1 VEHLVILN
9 KFVVGGDS
17 GDEGWKLGPFLVCKD
32 GVFWSVVT
40 CHHTLVAFKD
50 AGAIPI
56 PECPEFPFLWDPR
69 DPLATQVDKT
79 EVRDWT
85 KVKDASLIKVSKSSV
100 GSVSQGIIAG
110 VLLDVRKLA
119 YALDNLPSQK
129 LFMWDST
136 SQVGV
141 HSLGIESEDGMWRA
155 YLAGLDGESDTK
167 KVFKG
172 SGTEYTDAFK
182 MMLDL
187 E

>member
-1 VEHLVILN
+1 VEHLSILD
-9 KFVVGGDS
+9 KFVVGGDES
-17 GDEGWKLGPFLVCKD
+17 DEGWKLGPFLVSKE

-56 PECPEFPFLWDPR
+56 PDSPDFPFLWLPR

-79 EVRDWT
+79 EVRVWT
-85 KVKDASLIKVSKSSV
+85 KVQDSNLIELGKYSV
-100 GSVSQGIIAG
+100 NSAAQGIIVG
-110 VLLDVRKLA
+110 VLLDIRKLA
-119 YALDNLPSQK
+119 YLLDQLPSQK

-136 SQVGV
+136 SQIGV
-141 HSLGIESEDGMWRA
+141 HSLGVESEDGMWRA
-155 YLAGLDGESDTK
+155 YIAGLGGESDTK